1 MIYPLHGKEEELME
15 APRRVWHRRRR
26 LPREFASKISKKGGE
41 LFVSKLMERATG
53 GGNDVGRDVARGV
66 ERWEYGN
73 EHSSEDVL
81 CSFRRKER

>member
-15 APRRVWHRRRR
+15 APVAFGIAVDGC
-26 LPREFASKISKKGGE
+26 RENCVENIQEGGE
-41 LFVSKLMERATG
+41 LCFKTG
-53 GGNDVGRDVARGV
+53 ASNRGGNDVGRDVARGV

-81 CSFRRKER
+81 RRLRRKER